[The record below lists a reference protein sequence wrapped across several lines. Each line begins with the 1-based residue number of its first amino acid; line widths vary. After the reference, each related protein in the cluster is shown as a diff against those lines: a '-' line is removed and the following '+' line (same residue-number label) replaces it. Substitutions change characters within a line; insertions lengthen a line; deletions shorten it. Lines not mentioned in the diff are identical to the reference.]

1 MEEDDAARGSV
12 AEGGSEA
19 VEVESSCSGVVVRVL
34 RGRQRDVVEDLL
46 VVGPGGVGEVDGL
59 VLGTRVEFGEEATA
73 GVDGAGAGDGLDG
86 RDLGGVLGGVNRRK
100 GEGRAY
106 PLLCQCRAI
115 GTKY

>member
-1 MEEDDAARGSV
+1 VEEDDAARGSV

-34 RGRQRDVVEDLL
+34 CGRQRDVVEDLL

-86 RDLGGVLGGVNRRK
+86 RDLVG
-100 GEGRAY
+100 
-106 PLLCQCRAI
+106 C
-115 GTKY
+115 